1 MDDAIKARREAGIP
15 VDESSIKEMELHNR
29 DLWNID
35 DNGVPKPKVRYP
47 HCGILTDGINTHGH
61 N

>member
-1 MDDAIKARREAGIP
+1 
-15 VDESSIKEMELHNR
+15 MELNNR
-29 DLWNID
+29 DLWNI

-47 HCGILTDGINTHGH
+47 HCGILTDGINTYGH